1 MRSPVLTGPGA
12 CGSFLILE
20 DGLPVRPTGFCNV
33 NGLFE
38 TSYEIS
44 SGVETIT
51 GPASARYGANAMHGV
66 INILSKPIDSLNKF
80 STNIGPNNYKNYKLR
95 AGNQEDWS
103 IDGFFANNDGFRD
116 QSGYDQQKIKIQ
128 SRFSL
133 SSWNALLNATLTNLN
148 QETAGYVNGFNSYKD
163 ESFSKQNFNPEAYRD
178 ANSQRVSLRLTK
190 ENDNN
195 LDSITPYIRS
205 NDMKFFQH
213 FLPGTPLKRIITK
226 VLELSFKEY
235 LNMKTLTL

>member
-1 MRSPVLTGPGA
+1 MISKSIVVCEESIYTPV
-12 CGSFLILE
+12 FL
-20 DGLPVRPTGFCNV
+20 V
-33 NGLFE
+33 
-38 TSYEIS
+38 S
-44 SGVETIT
+44 
-51 GPASARYGANAMHGV
+51 
-66 INILSKPIDSLNKF
+66 
-80 STNIGPNNYKNYKLR
+80 
-95 AGNQEDWS
+95 GNQEDWS

-133 SSWNALLNATLTNLN
+133 SSWNALLNASLTNLN
-148 QETAGYVNGFNSYKD
+148 QETAGYVNGLNSYKD

-213 FLPGTPLKRIITK
+213 FLPGTPLEENNHKSIGIIFQRISEYRDFNLVRGLQIDIAK
-226 VLELSFKEY
+226 AELTETQKDALTTSSAFNNATRPKGKHYDYEVDSFLIGYQKAFKFRHLSME
-235 LNMKTLTL
+235 